1 VAARADDDAPMNG
14 MMRAFVVELRAWRE
28 AAGLTQE
35 QLADLMGFS
44 TSVIGKLETCR
55 TRPSKQHAE
64 KLDQVLRTPGTFV
77 RLREAFFATSA
88 IPDWFREWPDIEAD
102 AVTLRWFE
110 ALIVPGLLQTQAYA
124 RALLRTRPDSTDE
137 EIEAMVAARM
147 DRQAVLAREKPP
159 TLWIVLDEG
168 VLHRPVGGSVIMGE
182 QLTHLAGMARR
193 PNVIVQIVPASVGAY
208 EGLRGPLVLASFASG
223 TDVALQDAALFGQL
237 IESDAGIA
245 AVRAA
250 WDTIK
255 SEALPRSASIELIE
269 KAAERWT

>member
-1 VAARADDDAPMNG
+1 
-14 MMRAFVVELRAWRE
+14 
-28 AAGLTQE
+28 
-35 QLADLMGFS
+35 
-44 TSVIGKLETCR
+44 
-55 TRPSKQHAE
+55 
-64 KLDQVLRTPGTFV
+64 V

-110 ALIVPGLLQTQAYA
+110 PLIVPGLLQTQAYA

-168 VLHRPVGGSVIMGE
+168 VLHRPVGGPMIMGE
-182 QLTHLAGMARR
+182 QLAHLAGMTRR
-193 PNVIVQIVPASVGAY
+193 PNVIVQIVPASAGAY